1 MQDGH
6 GAHNAGLVGEIDL
19 EIDAEVAIRDQV
31 VLVKGL
37 ALHGC
42 QGVVE
47 QGLVDELGSTDCGG
61 VGRPVDVQSSHVLV
75 ELGRVASCAADTLAC
90 DHAYGSHDSMSHG
103 VLLTSD
109 LVKALVTAI
118 ASNGNDFDRL
128 SGRSFDDDASDAGA
142 AALALCLSSHLLGHL
157 HQARHI
163 VVGGDFFFGAADD
176 AGMRAEWI
184 GLAVDGRPV
193 LLRPELGLLG
203 AGGRQQR
210 KGDLSE
216 DEREAIFGEGRVGE
230 EQLGESVFSDAV
242 NGTNDQV
249 QCGRNTTPAFVAR

>member
-6 GAHNAGLVGEIDL
+6 GTHDARFVGEIDL
-19 EIDAEVAIRDQV
+19 EINAKVAIRDEV

-37 ALHGC
+37 AFHGR
-42 QGVVE
+42 QGVVK

-109 LVKALVTAI
+109 LVQALIAAI
-118 ASNGNDFDRL
+118 SSDGDDFDRL
-128 SGRSFDDDASDAGA
+128 SGRSFDDDTSNTCA
-142 AALALCLSSHLLGHL
+142 AALGLCLSGYFLGHL
-157 HQARHI
+157 HEAGHI
-163 VVGGDFFFGAADD
+163 VVRENFLLGATND
-176 AGMRAEWI
+176 ARVRAEGI
-184 GLAVDGRPV
+184 GFAVDGWPV
-193 LLRPELGLLG
+193 LLRPLFGLLCR
-203 AGGRQQR
+203 GGREQR

-216 DEREAIFGEGRVGE
+216 DEREAIIDEGRVGKE
-230 EQLGESVFSDAV
+230 NLGKGVFTNAAD
-242 NGTNDQV
+242 GTNDQV
-249 QCGRNTTPAFVAR
+249 QGGRDTTPTFVAR